1 MARSLIAGLRLIRRA
16 PVPSPPVVIALGVDD
31 WAWYKGQRYGTIL
44 CDLER
49 HRPVELLPERSGEDF
64 SRWLQSHPGVR
75 VIARDRSGPYARGA
89 AAGAP
94 QAIQVADRYHL
105 LCNLREALVRTLERY
120 RCELKK
126 AAQAAASQP
135 RSPPESPEPP
145 AVMAPGA
152 ALSGTQ
158 RTRMASR
165 CRRLERYKEIIQLH
179 EQGISMRE
187 IARRM
192 GMHRG
197 TVRRFLRAGQFPERA
212 VRKYARQMDRFV
224 DYLRRRWN
232 EGCRNAA
239 LLAKELAEHGYKGS
253 YWPVRRCVATWR
265 KTGDVLAPE
274 TKPSPTP
281 SPEQATWLLLAW
293 PGDRSAEDDAFAEAL
308 CQQCPTLKV
317 GVELAREFTRMVQ
330 NRGADS
336 LDDWIERAHEGEVPR
351 ELTAFAD
358 GLLQDHAA
366 VKAALTVK
374 WSNGQVEGQ
383 INRLKMIK
391 RQMYGRAAF
400 ELLRRRVLLGT

>member
-1 MARSLIAGLRLIRRA
+1 
-16 PVPSPPVVIALGVDD
+16 
-31 WAWYKGQRYGTIL
+31 
-44 CDLER
+44 
-49 HRPVELLPERSGEDF
+49 
-64 SRWLQSHPGVR
+64 
-75 VIARDRSGPYARGA
+75 
-89 AAGAP
+89 
-94 QAIQVADRYHL
+94 
-105 LCNLREALVRTLERY
+105 
-120 RCELKK
+120 
-126 AAQAAASQP
+126 
-135 RSPPESPEPP
+135 
-145 AVMAPGA
+145 
-152 ALSGTQ
+152 
-158 RTRMASR
+158 
-165 CRRLERYKEIIQLH
+165 
-179 EQGISMRE
+179 
-187 IARRM
+187 
-192 GMHRG
+192 MHRG